1 MARPTKTGIDYFS
14 MDTDFI
20 NDIKVRRILRSCGAN
35 SIAIL
40 ICILGSIYREEGYY
54 ITWNADTVFYVADIL
69 GIEESDV
76 INTVEKA
83 IEVDFFS
90 EFMYTSYSIL
100 TSKGIQKRYLM
111 ATERRKNMSMN
122 NHYCLHNDNNNL
134 VNVCNNP
141 VNVDNNPVNVYK
153 STQSKVKESKVNN
166 INIYSANDHEQKQKK
181 SNEDVISE
189 SCRRIWAA
197 YPLKK
202 GKSHAITAIK
212 SLLKKYKEQAILD
225 AIVVYVNDV
234 EKQRKDGFKDLQF
247 KNGSTFFRSGIHDY
261 LGGEN
266 NAVAKR
272 ENGDDT
278 SQSISEEVKRYYDNA
293 EEL

>member
-1 MARPTKTGIDYFS
+1 
-14 MDTDFI
+14 MDTDFV
-20 NDIKVRRILRSCGAN
+20 NNIKIRRILRSCGAN
-35 SIAIL
+35 SIAVL
-40 ICILGSIYREEGYY
+40 VCILGSIYRDEGYY

-111 ATERRKNMSMN
+111 ATERRKNMSIN
-122 NHYCLHNDNNNL
+122 SHYCLLDDYDNSI
-134 VNVCNNP
+134 NVRNNP

-153 STQSKVKESKVNN
+153 STQSKVNKSKVNN
-166 INIYSANDHEQKQKK
+166 INIYSANDQKQKK
-181 SNEDVISE
+181 SKDEDVISE

-234 EKQRKDGFKDLQF
+234 EEQRKNGFKELQF

-261 LGGEN
+261 IGGED
-266 NAVAKR
+266 NADVSGENEKNR
-272 ENGDDT
+272 EGIVDEN
-278 SQSISEEVKRYYDNA
+278 VRRFYDNA
-293 EEL
+293 EEI